1 MKIAIASTFH
11 PYRGGIAQFND
22 QMAHSLKSIG
32 HDVRC
37 YNWSRQYPSVLFPGK
52 TQIKTGTTRPR
63 SGPEAPMDS
72 ISPNSWRKT
81 ATEILAHGD
90 VDLVILPF
98 WHSALAPAL
107 RGVAKAL
114 KKQSPVTKV
123 VALMHNATSHDGK
136 ASDKWLTKRFLNR
149 VDGCIT
155 LSQSVTEDVKKLAPT
170 QDIKTLFHPLYTHYP
185 KIKSRGESLQHLGLP
200 SSAKHTILFFGIIRP
215 YKGLA
220 TLIQAAGALNPD
232 IHIVIAGECYGS
244 WNPYNNLIQSSPAKS
259 RIHVFNKYI
268 PDSELPYIFGASDLV
283 VLPYLNASQSGVTA
297 TAVYYNLPIIA
308 SDVGDLSATI
318 TSGVTG
324 ELVKPGT
331 SKELARA
338 INEWV
343 NATHT
348 PEDFLPAYAAIRKT
362 NSWEAFAEKLV

>member
-22 QMAHSLKSIG
+22 QMANSLQSIG

-52 TQIKTGTTRPR
+52 TQIKTGTTRPT

-81 ATEILAHGD
+81 ATEILAQGE
-90 VDLVILPF
+90 VDLAILPF

-107 RGVAKAL
+107 RGVAKAI
-114 KKQSPVTKV
+114 KKQSPRTKV

-149 VDGCIT
+149 VDSCIT

-170 QDIKTLFHPLYTHYP
+170 LDIKTLFHPLYTHYR
-185 KIKSRGESLQHLGLP
+185 KIESRADSLKHLGLP

-220 TLIQAAGALNPD
+220 TLIQAAEELNSD
-232 IHIVIAGECYGS
+232 IHVVIAGECYGS
-244 WNPYNNLIQSSPAKS
+244 WNPYNKLIQSSPAAS
-259 RIHVFNKYI
+259 RIHVLNEYI
-268 PDSELPYIFGASDLV
+268 PDSELPYVFGASDLV

-297 TAVYYNLPIIA
+297 TAVHYNLPIVA

-318 TSGVTG
+318 VPGVTG
-324 ELVKPGT
+324 ELVTPGS
-331 SKELARA
+331 SKELAKA
-338 INEWV
+338 INGWIK
-343 NATHT
+343 AKHT
-348 PEDFLPAYAAIRKT
+348 PEDLLPAYAAIRKT
-362 NSWEAFAEKLV
+362 NSWKAFAEKLV

>member
-22 QMAHSLKSIG
+22 EMAKSLKSIG

-52 TQIKTGTTRPR
+52 TQIKTGTSRPP
-63 SGPEAPMDS
+63 SGPDAPMDS

-81 ATEILAHGD
+81 AIAILEHGD
-90 VDLVILPF
+90 VDMVILPF

-107 RGVAKAL
+107 RGVAKAI
-114 KKQSPVTKV
+114 KKQSPLTKV

-149 VDGCIT
+149 VDSCIT
-155 LSQSVTEDVKKLAPT
+155 LSQSVTEDVEILAPNLP
-170 QDIKTLFHPLYTHYP
+170 IETLFHPLYNHYP
-185 KIKSRGESLQHLGLP
+185 KIESRLESLNHLGLP

-215 YKGLA
+215 YKGLT
-220 TLIQAAGALNPD
+220 TLIKAAEDLNSE
-232 IHIVIAGECYGS
+232 IHIIIAGECYGS
-244 WNPYNNLIQSSPAKS
+244 WNQYKRLIKASPAKS
-259 RIHVFNKYI
+259 RIHVFNEFI
-268 PDSELPYIFGASDLV
+268 PDSELPYIFGASDMV

-297 TAVYYNLPIIA
+297 TAVHYNLPIIA
-308 SDVGDLSATI
+308 SDVGDLSSTI
-318 TSGVTG
+318 TPGVTG
-324 ELVKPGT
+324 DLVSPGA
-331 SKELARA
+331 SKELAKA
-338 INEWV
+338 INGWINTEHK
-343 NATHT
+343 A
-348 PEDFLPAYAAIRKT
+348 EDLITAYEAIRNT

>member
-1 MKIAIASTFH
+1 MNIAIASTFH

-22 QMAHSLKSIG
+22 QMANSLKSIG

-52 TQIKTGTTRPR
+52 TQIKTGTIRPS
-63 SGPEAPMDS
+63 SGPAAPMDS

-114 KKQSPVTKV
+114 KKQSPMTKV

-149 VDGCIT
+149 VDACIT
-155 LSQSVTEDVKKLAPT
+155 LSESVTEDVKKLAPKL
-170 QDIKTLFHPLYTHYP
+170 DIKTLFHPLYTHYA
-185 KIKSRGESLQHLGLP
+185 KIESREDSFTHLGLP
-200 SSAKHTILFFGIIRP
+200 SSAKHMVLFFGIIRP
-215 YKGLA
+215 YKGLS
-220 TLIQAAGALNPD
+220 TLIQAAEELNPD
-232 IHIVIAGECYGS
+232 IHILIAGECYGS
-244 WNPYNNLIQSSPAKS
+244 WNPYKTLIQSSQAAS
-259 RIHVFNKYI
+259 RIHVFNEYI
-268 PDSELPYIFGASDLV
+268 PDSKLPFIFGAADLV

-297 TAVYYNLPIIA
+297 TAVHYNLPIIA

-318 TSGVTG
+318 TPGVTG
-324 ELVKPGT
+324 ELVTPGA

-343 NATHT
+343 NAKHT
-348 PEDFLPAYAAIRKT
+348 PEDIIPAYAAIRKT
-362 NSWEAFAEKLV
+362 NSWEAFAKKLA